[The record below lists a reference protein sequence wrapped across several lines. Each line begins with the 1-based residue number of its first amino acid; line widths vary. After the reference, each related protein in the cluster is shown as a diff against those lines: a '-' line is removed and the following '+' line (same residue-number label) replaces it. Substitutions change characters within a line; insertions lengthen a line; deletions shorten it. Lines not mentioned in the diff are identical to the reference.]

1 MKKNENT
8 VLSSTVDGI
17 ARIKLN
23 DPSNYNALSS
33 KTLESLINIFKKFN
47 KDNIT
52 KVMIIEGLGK
62 GFSAGHDLN
71 EIKSLKKKNKI

>member
-8 VLSSTVDGI
+8 VLSSTADGI

-33 KTLESLINIFKKFN
+33 KTLESLISIFKKFN

-71 EIKSLKKKNKI
+71 EIK